1 MQNDDG
7 RRLSLFYLTTLALAL
22 GLVTGL
28 GAFLFRD
35 LIGLL
40 HNIFFTGRFMVP
52 NRDFTIVGEDVV
64 AYDVIDKM
72 WRKHAFMAVVVRGH
86 GMRGAEDVLG
96 VITKEHVADS
106 VASSLKIYPR

>member
-72 WRKHAFMAVVVRGH
+72 WHES
-86 GMRGAEDVLG
+86 MRSWRSSCADTECGAPK
-96 VITKEHVADS
+96 TFW
-106 VASSLKIYPR
+106 ASSPRSTLQTRSRAA